1 MPPVAFPGQL
11 PVHMQ
16 IPGYVVTCHSG
27 FEVTLFNV
35 LATCM
40 HYGLTLSD
48 TD

>member
-1 MPPVAFPGQL
+1 MPRVAFPGQL

-16 IPGYVVTCHSG
+16 IPGYVVTCYSG

-35 LATCM
+35 LAM